1 LSCFLARPVAIP
13 RSKGMGRCLRPR
25 DDAKDFAR
33 RLRKGTGA
41 DATASGATRVSGTV
55 NYKRKYEPDFPT
67 VTILQ
72 AFPGRIIPAAQL
84 EALGLV
90 SPPEKAAPAAPLR
103 VSPGGRSWPDYQRCV
118 QGAPMQHGE
127 NKPDVSRADFFF
139 SMLCTQRGWS
149 IEEVTG
155 RLMELS
161 RQGQRK
167 RRAVCAPNS
176 RKRHSCDQQAP
187 EYGGTVMN
195 VLGVG

>member
-1 LSCFLARPVAIP
+1 
-13 RSKGMGRCLRPR
+13 MGRCLRPR

-90 SPPEKAAPAAPLR
+90 SPPEKAAPAASPSSFTRWPELAGLPALR
-103 VSPGGRSWPDYQRCV
+103 ARRSDAAWR
-118 QGAPMQHGE
+118 E
-127 NKPDVSRADFFF
+127 
-139 SMLCTQRGWS
+139 
-149 IEEVTG
+149 
-155 RLMELS
+155 
-161 RQGQRK
+161 
-167 RRAVCAPNS
+167 
-176 RKRHSCDQQAP
+176 
-187 EYGGTVMN
+187 
-195 VLGVG
+195 

>member
-1 LSCFLARPVAIP
+1 LPGQLRFRARKAWVAVSGLEMTP
-13 RSKGMGRCLRPR
+13 RISHGGSGR
-25 DDAKDFAR
+25 
-33 RLRKGTGA
+33 TGA

-55 NYKRKYEPDFPT
+55 NYKRRYEPDFPT

-139 SMLCTQRGWS
+139 SMLCAQRGWS
-149 IEEVTG
+149 I
-155 RLMELS
+155 
-161 RQGQRK
+161 
-167 RRAVCAPNS
+167 RRSHGPP
-176 RKRHSCDQQAP
+176 H
-187 EYGGTVMN
+187 GTKPPRPKKTASSMRA
-195 VLGVG
+195 